1 MPPTRQARSHNGP
14 GQWCR
19 EWTTSSVPWGLVID
33 ATPSPTTSDDP
44 AATRLTPGEFLADMV
59 RGALIGIAETI
70 PGVSGG
76 TIALVTGIYSRLIA
90 AAKHLTDV
98 GKAVLTRGD
107 WRTAARQ
114 VDWRLLVPV
123 AIGMALVVFSIAGLM
138 ESFVTDQP
146 VASKALFMGMIAMSV
161 AIPFLEIT
169 PGALSTAPARW
180 SAAAWFVGAAAV
192 VGVLTSLPRSEISDP
207 ALPLVFVVAAVAIC
221 ALVLPGVSGSFVLL
235 VVGLYAATMNAV
247 DNLDVAYLAVF
258 ALGALFGLVV
268 FVRALEWVLAHHH
281 TVAMVAAAGLMTGS
295 LRALWPW
302 QNDDGGLQGVGDD
315 WPMALG
321 LFVVGAGLVAVVAYF
336 QRKQYR
342 VDAANA

>member
-1 MPPTRQARSHNGP
+1 MSEPAASEPLGTRQS
-14 GQWCR
+14 
-19 EWTTSSVPWGLVID
+19 
-33 ATPSPTTSDDP
+33 
-44 AATRLTPGEFLADMV
+44 PGEFIANLI

-98 GKAVLTRGD
+98 GKALLTRGD
-107 WRTAARQ
+107 WKTAARQ
-114 VDWRLLVPV
+114 VDWRLLIPV

-161 AIPFLEIT
+161 VIPFLEIT
-169 PGALSTAPARW
+169 PGSLSTTSSRW
-180 SAAAWFVGAAAV
+180 SAVAWFVGAAAA
-192 VGVLTSLPRSEISDP
+192 VGVLTSLPRSEITDP

-247 DNLDVAYLAVF
+247 DNLDFAYLAVF
-258 ALGALFGLVV
+258 ALGAIFGLVV

-281 TVAMVAAAGLMTGS
+281 TIAMVAAAGLMTGS

-302 QNDDGGLQGVGDD
+302 QDDNGGLQAAGDD

-321 LFVVGAGLVAVVAYF
+321 LFAVGAGLVAIVAYF
-336 QRKQYR
+336 QRKQYS
-342 VDAANA
+342 VDAAGA